1 VPSKLARPPA
11 TYGHARG
18 SQDAPS
24 NLNLLVDADQG
35 GAEYDVDSMEQ
46 RRQMGL
52 AGTIAVVTGESIALG
67 IFLTAAAMAKSLGSP
82 ALLASVWC
90 GMGLIAMCGA
100 LCYSELAVRFPHA
113 GGEYVYLREGYGGRV
128 AFLYGWMSATV
139 MDPGLAAALAMGSA
153 PYIYSLTGTT
163 TPHGRLWVPS
173 LILIG
178 LGAVNYLGTHMGRR
192 VMATAN
198 LLKIGVLLCLVAWA
212 WISGHSSVEN
222 VLPLVHRRPGSE
234 PVFAAVAGA
243 TVSAFFCFGGW
254 WEAGKIAGEVRNP
267 RRTLPLAFTCGVLI
281 VTVVY
286 LLVSF
291 AFLSVV
297 PLSRIVSN
305 TAFVAQFGQALF
317 GSLGGR
323 VLSGCVLLSVLGGMM
338 ALTMAAPR
346 VYYAMARDGAFFSA
360 FGRLH
365 PRFGT
370 PANAVLL
377 QTGLALIVLCFGAF
391 DRILSFIIFS
401 AICFLALSAASLFR
415 LKEPVRRWWYPS
427 APGVFLLGCIV
438 INFLIL
444 MHDPI
449 PALVGLVAVLCGDPI
464 RRFFFSP
471 QLALAT
477 TIPEETLS

>member
-1 VPSKLARPPA
+1 
-11 TYGHARG
+11 
-18 SQDAPS
+18 
-24 NLNLLVDADQG
+24 
-35 GAEYDVDSMEQ
+35 MEQ

-52 AGTIAVVTGESIALG
+52 AGTIAVVMGESIALG
-67 IFLTAAAMAKSLGSP
+67 IFLTPAAMAKSLGSP
-82 ALLASVWC
+82 MLLAAVWC
-90 GMGLIAMCGA
+90 GMGLIALCGA

-128 AFLYGWMSATV
+128 AFLYGWMSAAV
-139 MDPGLAAALAMGSA
+139 MDPGLAAALAMGA
-153 PYIYSLTGTT
+153 TPYIFSMMGMSQQV
-163 TPHGRLWVPS
+163 RLWVPA
-173 LILIG
+173 LILIA
-178 LGAVNYLGTHMGRR
+178 LAAINYVGTRLSRR
-192 VMATAN
+192 AMATAN

-212 WISGHSSVEN
+212 WVSGHSTVAN
-222 VLPLVHRRPGSE
+222 MLPFVQRRAGSE
-234 PVFAAVAGA
+234 PLFAAIAGA
-243 TVSAFFCFGGW
+243 TVAAFFSFGGW

-267 RRTLPLAFTCGVLI
+267 RRNLPLAFTCGVLL

-297 PLSRIVSN
+297 PLDRIVSN
-305 TAFVAQFGQALF
+305 TAFVAQFGEALF

-338 ALTMAAPR
+338 AMTMAAPR
-346 VYYAMARDGAFFSA
+346 VYYAMAKDGAFFSI

-377 QTGLALIVLCFGAF
+377 QTGLALLVLCFGAF

-415 LKEPVRRWWYPS
+415 LKEPVHRWWYPA
-427 APGVFLLGCIV
+427 APILFLVGCGVIDL
-438 INFLIL
+438 LIL
-444 MHDPI
+444 MHDPV
-449 PALVGLVAVLCGDPI
+449 PALLGLLAVLCGDPV
-464 RRFFFSP
+464 RHFFFSSC
-471 QLALAT
+471 AAVT
-477 TIPEETLS
+477 SIPEQNRF

>member
-1 VPSKLARPPA
+1 
-11 TYGHARG
+11 
-18 SQDAPS
+18 
-24 NLNLLVDADQG
+24 
-35 GAEYDVDSMEQ
+35 MEQ
-46 RRQMGL
+46 QRQMGL
-52 AGTIAVVTGESIALG
+52 AATIAVVTGESIALG
-67 IFLTAAAMAKSLGSP
+67 IFLTPAAMAKSLGSP
-82 ALLASVWC
+82 VLLAAVWC

-128 AFLYGWMSATV
+128 AFLYGWMSAFV
-139 MDPGLAAALAMGSA
+139 MDPGLAAALAMGAA
-153 PYIYSLTGTT
+153 PYIFSLTGVSQNV
-163 TPHGRLWVPS
+163 RLWVPT

-178 LGAVNYLGTHMGRR
+178 LGMINYVGTRLSRR

-212 WISGHSSVEN
+212 WISGHSTVDN
-222 VLPLVHRRPGSE
+222 MLPLVQRRAGSE
-234 PVFAAVAGA
+234 PIFAAIAGA
-243 TVSAFFCFGGW
+243 TVSAFFSFGGW

-267 RRTLPLAFTCGVLI
+267 RRNLPLAFTCGVLL
-281 VTVVY
+281 VTAVY

-297 PLSRIVSN
+297 PLDLIVSN
-305 TAFVAQFGQALF
+305 TAFVAQFGEALF

-323 VLSGCVLLSVLGGMM
+323 VLSGCVLLSVLGGLM

-346 VYYAMARDGAFFSA
+346 VYFAMARDGAFFSA
-360 FGRLH
+360 FERLH

-415 LKEPVRRWWYPS
+415 LKEPVRRWWYPA
-427 APGVFLLGCIV
+427 APVLFLLGCTV
-438 INFLIL
+438 INLLIL
-444 MHDPI
+444 IHDPI
-449 PALVGLVAVLCGDPI
+449 PALIGLIAVLCGDPV
-464 RRFFFSP
+464 RRFFFSH
-471 QLALAT
+471 QLAAAA
-477 TIPEETLS
+477 PVAEQTLS